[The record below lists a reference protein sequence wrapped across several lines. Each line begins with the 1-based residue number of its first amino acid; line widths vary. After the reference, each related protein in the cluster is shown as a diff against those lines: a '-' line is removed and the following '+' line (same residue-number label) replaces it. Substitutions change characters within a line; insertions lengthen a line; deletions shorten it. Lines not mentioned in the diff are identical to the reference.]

1 MLLERFIDG
10 AVLGM
15 LMASVFITVSMI
27 SLFLVLKNRR
37 EQMMPV
43 MEKYPPMTLAMGIVA
58 VSYPTWAVIGG
69 ILALLYRVSLEQ
81 APRRGY
87 RQPQHGIYAR
97 DPFHGNH
104 ARYATRNPI
113 PPHACRSAKHHGSIR
128 RDLWLVPSLFR
139 HLKRSN

>member
-1 MLLERFIDG
+1 MTLERFIDG

-15 LMASVFITVSMI
+15 LMASVFITISMI

-58 VSYPTWAVIGG
+58 LSYPTWAVIGG

-81 APRRGY
+81 APGS
-87 RQPQHGIYAR
+87 GI
-97 DPFHGNH
+97 
-104 ARYATRNPI
+104 
-113 PPHACRSAKHHGSIR
+113 GSPNLAYTLAISGMAI
-128 RDLWLVPSLFR
+128 LLAAPLAILFR
-139 HLKRSN
+139 RMLIGVLVITLTFIAIFGWFLPYFAV

>member
-1 MLLERFIDG
+1 MLIERFIDG

-15 LMASVFITVSMI
+15 LMASMFITISMI

-58 VSYPTWAVIGG
+58 LSYPTWAVIGG

-81 APRRGY
+81 APGS
-87 RQPQHGIYAR
+87 GI
-97 DPFHGNH
+97 
-104 ARYATRNPI
+104 
-113 PPHACRSAKHHGSIR
+113 GSPNLAYTLAI
-128 RDLWLVPSLFR
+128 SGMAILFR
-139 HLKRSN
+139 RMLIGVLVITLTFIAVFGWFLPYFAV

>member
-43 MEKYPPMTLAMGIVA
+43 MEKYPPMTLAMGTVA
-58 VSYPTWAVIGG
+58 VSYPTWAVMGG
-69 ILALLYRVSLEQ
+69 VLALLYRVCLEQ
-81 APRRGY
+81 APGGGLGSPNLAYTLAILGIALALAAPLAIVFRRMLIGVLTITLTFLVIF
-87 RQPQHGIYAR
+87 GW
-97 DPFHGNH
+97 FL
-104 ARYATRNPI
+104 
-113 PPHACRSAKHHGSIR
+113 PHFA
-128 RDLWLVPSLFR
+128 V
-139 HLKRSN
+139 

>member
-1 MLLERFIDG
+1 MTLERFIDG

-58 VSYPTWAVIGG
+58 LSYPTWAVIGG
-69 ILALLYRVSLEQ
+69 ALALLYRISLEQ
-81 APRRGY
+81 APGGGMGSPNLAY
-87 RQPQHGIYAR
+87 TLAISGIAILLAA
-97 DPFHGNH
+97 PL
-104 ARYATRNPI
+104 AI
-113 PPHACRSAKHHGSIR
+113 
-128 RDLWLVPSLFR
+128 LFR
-139 HLKRSN
+139 RMLIGVLAITLIFVAIFGWFLPYFAA

>member
-1 MLLERFIDG
+1 MTLERFIDG

-58 VSYPTWAVIGG
+58 VSYPTWAVVGG
-69 ILALLYRVSLEQ
+69 ALALLYRVSLEQ
-81 APRRGY
+81 APGG
-87 RQPQHGIYAR
+87 GI
-97 DPFHGNH
+97 
-104 ARYATRNPI
+104 
-113 PPHACRSAKHHGSIR
+113 GSPNLAYTLAIVGIAI
-128 RDLWLVPSLFR
+128 LLAAPLAILFR
-139 HLKRSN
+139 RMLIGVLAITLIFVAIFGWFLPYFAA